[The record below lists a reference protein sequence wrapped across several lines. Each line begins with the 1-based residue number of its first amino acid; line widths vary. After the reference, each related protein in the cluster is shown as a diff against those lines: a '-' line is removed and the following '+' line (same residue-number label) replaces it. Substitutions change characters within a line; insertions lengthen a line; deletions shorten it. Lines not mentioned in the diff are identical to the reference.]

1 MTANS
6 GVYDGFSF
14 FANITLKKGFPAR
27 CGWSFSLSAKDI
39 FQRPP
44 ATRWTGDFLKF
55 PFASVIRATEF
66 WQPAGQRIFSLPTPP
81 RFEIGQTKRLFSL
94 CFLLRTKIQNAKRRG
109 RKISLSL
116 TTTIRTGQ
124 NGRKWS
130 RSNKKSSKSFSDLL
144 LSLAATVGGWYSV
157 FIACP
162 ADRQAGT

>member
-1 MTANS
+1 VTANS

-66 WQPAGQRIFSLPTPP
+66 WQPAGQRIFLFTHYYNRQGAKWP
-81 RFEIGQTKRLFSL
+81 EIE
-94 CFLLRTKIQNAKRRG
+94 
-109 RKISLSL
+109 
-116 TTTIRTGQ
+116 
-124 NGRKWS
+124 
-130 RSNKKSSKSFSDLL
+130 
-144 LSLAATVGGWYSV
+144 
-157 FIACP
+157 
-162 ADRQAGT
+162 